1 MSLIGKMLGDLEDR
15 QANLTGEQDPI
26 LDGLTP
32 VSDRNFSDNR
42 SKRRI
47 PVAASLFAGAALLT
61 LVIGYVPLSSDD
73 PPKATISSFAID
85 TPAPSKSPKPNAD
98 VGPAANLSK
107 RPDLD
112 EYLSFSLDP
121 RASKLSSERVA
132 SMTPVNAGKTAPLR
146 SEPRSPE
153 PAAQQAAPSAASS
166 PGIAQSPSIRAA
178 SADVRTTAGAD
189 IAKQPPA
196 RAPSERSASQT
207 PVRTPGSPNFSRVI
221 VSAETVYR
229 GGLQLYRA
237 GSINDGLEQIMLALE
252 QDPDHIQARTTL
264 ATFLAD
270 QGRTRMALDVLQQGL
285 ALHPRESGWAQLRA
299 RLLYDAD
306 DVDGAVQTL
315 RNALPDVQE
324 DPEYHGFLAALL
336 QRQNRHSE
344 AVGYYKNILEVK
356 PHNGIWWMGF
366 GISLERIGQSRDANF
381 AYERALDDNALSSEL
396 RGYVNK
402 RIMIVSRR

>member
-1 MSLIGKMLGDLEDR
+1 MSLIGKMLGNLEDR
-15 QANLTGEQDPI
+15 QADLTGEQDPI

-32 VSDRNFSDNR
+32 VSDRNFFANR
-42 SKRRI
+42 SKPRI
-47 PVAASLFAGAALLT
+47 TAAASLFAGAALLT
-61 LVIGYVPLSSDD
+61 LVIGYVLLSSAD
-73 PPKATISSFAID
+73 PPKATISSTALEI
-85 TPAPSKSPKPNAD
+85 PAPSKSPKPKAD
-98 VGPAANLSK
+98 IGLAANLSK

-121 RASKLSSERVA
+121 RVSKRSSARAV
-132 SMTPVNAGKTAPLR
+132 TPVVANTGKTEPMR
-146 SEPRSPE
+146 SEPLSPE
-153 PAAQQAAPSAASS
+153 PAPQQAAPAAASR
-166 PGIAQSPSIRAA
+166 PGIAQSASIRAA
-178 SADVRTTAGAD
+178 SAYVGTTARADVR
-189 IAKQPPA
+189 KQPPA
-196 RAPSERSASQT
+196 LAPSEPSASQT
-207 PVRTPGSPNFSRVI
+207 PARTPASPNFSRVV
-221 VSAETVYR
+221 VSAEDVYAA
-229 GGLQLYRA
+229 GLRLYRA
-237 GSINDGLEQIMLALE
+237 GSIDAGLEQIKRAVA

-336 QRQNRHSE
+336 QRQDQHAE
-344 AVGYYKNILEVK
+344 AVQYYKNILEVK

-366 GISLERIGQSRDANF
+366 GISLERIGQSREANF

-396 RGYVNK
+396 RGYINK